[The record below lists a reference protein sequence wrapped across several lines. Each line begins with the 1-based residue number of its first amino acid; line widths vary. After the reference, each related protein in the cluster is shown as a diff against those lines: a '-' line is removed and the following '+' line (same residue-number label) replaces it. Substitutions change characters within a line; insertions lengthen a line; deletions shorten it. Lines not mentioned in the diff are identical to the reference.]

1 MNNNLSNIKKGKYFL
16 DKHNCIGMPT
26 ETVYGLAANAYSS
39 KAISKIFKLKKR
51 PKNNPLIVHYS
62 SLEMLKRD
70 CILNKNFTNLYN
82 KFCPGPLTFILK
94 LKKDSK
100 ISKFV
105 TNKKKT
111 LAVRFPSHPKAK
123 GLLKILNYPL
133 AAPSA
138 NISSRVSPVTKNH
151 VKEEFGKKIKYI
163 IEGGLSK
170 IGLESTIINLTGK
183 PEILRIGSIDINKL
197 SKVLNKKLLY
207 RKKSYMKAPGQNRLH
222 YSPGIPL
229 RMNCK
234 EASQDEAFI
243 LVKKRNNS
251 NKNFFYLSKNKNL
264 KEAARNLYSVL
275 RMIKKKGYKKIA
287 VEKIEN
293 KGIGLAIN
301 DRLLKASSKKYMN
314 TLVSVNILSK
324 NFSSF
329 EAVKEISFSINE
341 SEILG
346 LLGPNG
352 CGKTT
357 TIGMMLGLLKPTS
370 GEVIINGLNVEK
382 NRINLLKKMNFI
394 SPYIELPKKLTVKEN
409 LMVYGKLY
417 SVNNINNRIDY
428 LTETL
433 RLSEFINKKTGELSS
448 GQKNRV
454 SLAKAVV
461 NDPDIL
467 LLDEPT
473 ASLDPETGDFV
484 RTFIEKIS
492 SEKKM
497 SILLASH
504 NMNEVKRLCKSI
516 LMMKDGKII
525 DRGTPSEIINKHG
538 KKNLEEV
545 FLKLNR
551 TKNEL

>member
-1 MNNNLSNIKKGKYFL
+1 
-16 DKHNCIGMPT
+16 
-26 ETVYGLAANAYSS
+26 
-39 KAISKIFKLKKR
+39 
-51 PKNNPLIVHYS
+51 
-62 SLEMLKRD
+62 
-70 CILNKNFTNLYN
+70 
-82 KFCPGPLTFILK
+82 
-94 LKKDSK
+94 
-100 ISKFV
+100 
-105 TNKKKT
+105 
-111 LAVRFPSHPKAK
+111 
-123 GLLKILNYPL
+123 
-133 AAPSA
+133 
-138 NISSRVSPVTKNH
+138 
-151 VKEEFGKKIKYI
+151 
-163 IEGGLSK
+163 
-170 IGLESTIINLTGK
+170 
-183 PEILRIGSIDINKL
+183 
-197 SKVLNKKLLY
+197 
-207 RKKSYMKAPGQNRLH
+207 
-222 YSPGIPL
+222 
-229 RMNCK
+229 
-234 EASQDEAFI
+234 
-243 LVKKRNNS
+243 
-251 NKNFFYLSKNKNL
+251 
-264 KEAARNLYSVL
+264 
-275 RMIKKKGYKKIA
+275 
-287 VEKIEN
+287 
-293 KGIGLAIN
+293 
-301 DRLLKASSKKYMN
+301 MN
-314 TLVSVNILSK
+314 TLVNVNNLSK

-370 GEVIINGLNVEK
+370 GEVIINGFNVEK

-417 SVNNINNRIDY
+417 SVHDINNRIDY

-433 RLSEFINKKTGELSS
+433 RLGEFINKKTGELSS

-504 NMNEVKRLCKSI
+504 NMDEVKRLCKSI

-551 TKNEL
+551 T

>member
-1 MNNNLSNIKKGKYFL
+1 
-16 DKHNCIGMPT
+16 
-26 ETVYGLAANAYSS
+26 
-39 KAISKIFKLKKR
+39 
-51 PKNNPLIVHYS
+51 
-62 SLEMLKRD
+62 
-70 CILNKNFTNLYN
+70 
-82 KFCPGPLTFILK
+82 
-94 LKKDSK
+94 
-100 ISKFV
+100 
-105 TNKKKT
+105 
-111 LAVRFPSHPKAK
+111 
-123 GLLKILNYPL
+123 
-133 AAPSA
+133 
-138 NISSRVSPVTKNH
+138 
-151 VKEEFGKKIKYI
+151 
-163 IEGGLSK
+163 
-170 IGLESTIINLTGK
+170 
-183 PEILRIGSIDINKL
+183 
-197 SKVLNKKLLY
+197 
-207 RKKSYMKAPGQNRLH
+207 
-222 YSPGIPL
+222 
-229 RMNCK
+229 
-234 EASQDEAFI
+234 
-243 LVKKRNNS
+243 
-251 NKNFFYLSKNKNL
+251 
-264 KEAARNLYSVL
+264 
-275 RMIKKKGYKKIA
+275 
-287 VEKIEN
+287 
-293 KGIGLAIN
+293 
-301 DRLLKASSKKYMN
+301 MN
-314 TLVSVNILSK
+314 TLVSVNNLSK

-370 GEVIINGLNVEK
+370 GEVIINGFKVEN